1 MQYKVLLFS
10 TIFAFFM
17 GTPPGDGCFSE
28 EAVFVFCVRQGFCGC
43 ICLQITSGI
52 PKNRDSA
59 CLQEI
64 LGES

>member
-1 MQYKVLLFS
+1 
-10 TIFAFFM
+10 M

-64 LGES
+64 LSES